1 MAWKKDEQPK
11 TPQESFENLMNLT
24 IRKHKESRSSGP
36 YKWTA
41 EELENV
47 FGKQEDIYD
56 FLWQTS
62 SENNPDG
69 YYIKTLEEGT
79 AGPTGD
85 INRPYYQNVEG
96 AADTMGVF
104 LHNLLPDFRA
114 ENTHSY
120 QKSMLGN
127 EKFNKLLEDQQDLI
141 TRLSLGPKTWSEAQ
155 RETYDIPFTKGYNLE
170 NLAHGVG
177 GVGGLEQLI
186 KTLTD
191 TKASEPFGGEE
202 EETFLDA
209 ISNLIGN
216 LR

>member
-11 TPQESFENLMNLT
+11 TPQESFQNLMNLT
-24 IRKHKESRSSGP
+24 IRKDKERVKD
-36 YKWTA
+36 KWTPQ
-41 EELENV
+41 ELKDV
-47 FGKQEDIYD
+47 FGKKEDIYD

-104 LHNLLPDFRA
+104 LHNLLPDFDA
-114 ENTHSY
+114 EATHAY
-120 QKSMLGN
+120 QKSILGSDAY
-127 EKFNKLLEDQQDLI
+127 KKVLEDQQDLI
-141 TRLSLGPKTWSEAQ
+141 SRLALGPKTRREAQ
-155 RETYDIPFTKGYNLE
+155 RETYDIPFTEGYNLE

-186 KTLTD
+186 NTLTG